1 MWDEGRDDGSRMNFN
16 LNPSSHRRR
25 DDMRKILILLMVFL
39 FLSCG
44 PATKEKDLE
53 IDGRQL
59 TSRKPPFTLTLPSE
73 LQLAHSSTVEY
84 PNESS
89 LTRSYFFIKEKEKQ
103 IEEMLII
110 QIADK
115 TNPQAEAMTAPPL
128 KPETTK
134 RTYSNGKI
142 KKGGLEVDYLIQW
155 MAWNPVAPSLQPI
168 VKKGIVIPPHWA
180 LQGQFLFLYQGEH
193 AVFFRHSKDIHSFG
207 MKISEKGDDW
217 GKGVISDNEKKA
229 YEIFQN
235 NFMQMMDSIQI
246 KNQ

>member
-1 MWDEGRDDGSRMNFN
+1 
-16 LNPSSHRRR
+16 
-25 DDMRKILILLMVFL
+25 MRKILILLMLLL

-44 PATKEKDLE
+44 PVTKEKDLE

-59 TSRKPPFTLTLPSE
+59 TSRKPLFTLTLPTE

-89 LTRSYFFIKEKEKQ
+89 LTRSYFFIKEREKQ

-115 TNPQAEAMTAPPL
+115 TNPQAEAMTVPPL

-134 RTYSNGKI
+134 RMYSNGKI
-142 KKGGLEVDYLIQW
+142 KKGGLEVEYLIQL

-168 VKKGIVIPPHWA
+168 VKQGIVIPPHWA

-193 AVFFRHSKDIHSFG
+193 AVFFRYSKDMNSFG

-217 GKGVISDNEKKA
+217 GRGVISGNQKEV

-235 NFMQMMDSIQI
+235 NFMQMMDSIQV
-246 KNQ
+246 KVQ

>member
-1 MWDEGRDDGSRMNFN
+1 
-16 LNPSSHRRR
+16 
-25 DDMRKILILLMVFL
+25 MRKILILLMVFL

-44 PATKEKDLE
+44 PATEEKDLE

-180 LQGQFLFLYQGEH
+180 LQGQFLFLYRGEH

>member
-1 MWDEGRDDGSRMNFN
+1 
-16 LNPSSHRRR
+16 
-25 DDMRKILILLMVFL
+25 MRKILILLMVLL
-39 FLSCG
+39 FLGCG
-44 PATKEKDLE
+44 PTTKEKDLE
-53 IDGRQL
+53 IDGNKL
-59 TSRKPPFTLTLPSE
+59 ISRKPPFTLTFPTE

-89 LTRSYFFIKEKEKQ
+89 QTRSYFFIKEKEKQ

-134 RTYSNGKI
+134 RMYSNGKI

-155 MAWNPVAPSLQPI
+155 MAWNPAAPSLQPI

-207 MKISEKGDDW
+207 IQISEKGDDW
-217 GKGVISDNEKKA
+217 GKGLISGNEKKA
-229 YEIFQN
+229 YETFQN
-235 NFMQMMDSIQI
+235 NFMQMMDSIQT
-246 KNQ
+246 KTQ

>member
-1 MWDEGRDDGSRMNFN
+1 MWGEGLDDGS
-16 LNPSSHRRR
+16 PSPHPRG
-25 DDMRKILILLMVFL
+25 DDMRKVLILLMVLL

-59 TSRKPPFTLTLPSE
+59 TSRKPPFTLTLPTE

-134 RTYSNGKI
+134 RMYSNGKI
-142 KKGGLEVDYLIQW
+142 KKGGLEVDYLIQS
-155 MAWNPVAPSLQPI
+155 MAWNPVAPSLQPM

-193 AVFFRHSKDIHSFG
+193 AVFFRHSKDMNSFG

-217 GKGVISDNEKKA
+217 GKGVISGNEKKA

-235 NFMQMMDSIQI
+235 NFMQMMDSIQVKI
-246 KNQ
+246 Q